1 MQYTAVGDPEAT
13 AKTTRTAKVRDA
25 DKKTVKIN
33 GILE

>member
-1 MQYTAVGDPEAT
+1 MQYTAVGDLEAT
-13 AKTTRTAKVRDA
+13 ANTTRAANVRDA